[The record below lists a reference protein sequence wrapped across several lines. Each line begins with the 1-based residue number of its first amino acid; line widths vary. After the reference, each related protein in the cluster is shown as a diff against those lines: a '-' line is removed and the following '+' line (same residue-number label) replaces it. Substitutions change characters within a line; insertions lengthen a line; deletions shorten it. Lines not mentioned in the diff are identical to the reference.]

1 MASIILSNKRA
12 DTRQAFTELKEGLLS
27 ISSLQLN
34 RKEIEISNIIKMIEL
49 GAVMQVLNSL
59 TDILSRKI
67 RKSSVRVEDRM
78 LRMDQ
83 YAVIEKCKT
92 NGIVALAVH

>member
-1 MASIILSNKRA
+1 
-12 DTRQAFTELKEGLLS
+12 
-27 ISSLQLN
+27 
-34 RKEIEISNIIKMIEL
+34 MIEL

-92 NGIVALAVH
+92 NGIVALAVHWGRFVEEKDWQLITHPQKNMFMWYNTVF